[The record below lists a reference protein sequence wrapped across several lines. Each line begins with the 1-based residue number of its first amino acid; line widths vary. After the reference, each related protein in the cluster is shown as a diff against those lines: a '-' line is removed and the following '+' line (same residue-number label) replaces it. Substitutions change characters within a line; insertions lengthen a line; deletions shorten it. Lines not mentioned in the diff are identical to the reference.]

1 MLLWCN
7 HEFIAN
13 VSENNWLQCSEMK
26 ELSVLY
32 TIPLVSLIIIC
43 TTHQI
48 VTSVMTTYG
57 NRWAISSVPC
67 PIMLYLDYSVVAE

>member
-1 MLLWCN
+1 
-7 HEFIAN
+7 
-13 VSENNWLQCSEMK
+13 MK

-32 TIPLVSLIIIC
+32 TIPLVSFIIIC

-67 PIMLYLDYSVVAE
+67 PIMLYLDYLVVAE